1 MYRGVLRLK
10 PDDVL
15 LVNACGSAIGRIFA
29 QLSKVL
35 GFRLIAVTRNN
46 NYTQDLLKLG
56 ASYVI
61 NTTESALHDTVMELT
76 NGLGATSAI
85 DSIGGTDGTELAFC
99 VRPNGTFL
107 TLGLLSGVPVDWK
120 EISLKTKV
128 NTKLFH
134 LRYWNQQVSVRDW
147 QETFHRLITLI
158 IDKRLTLMTKDS
170 QFDLLQVKEAVRVA
184 ESSKRNK
191 GKVFLTSW

>member
-1 MYRGVLRLK
+1 MPIPNSIDDYTASQLYINPITAWIICTEVLGLK

-35 GFRLIAVTRNN
+35 GFRLIAVTRND

-61 NTTESALHDTVMELT
+61 NTTESA
-76 NGLGATSAI
+76 
-85 DSIGGTDGTELAFC
+85 FC
-99 VRPNGTFL
+99 VRPNGFFL
-107 TLGLLSGVPVDWK
+107 TLGLLSGIPVDWRK
-120 EISLKTKV
+120 ISLQAKV

-134 LRYWNQQVSVRDW
+134 LRY
-147 QETFHRLITLI
+147 
-158 IDKRLTLMTKDS
+158 
-170 QFDLLQVKEAVRVA
+170 
-184 ESSKRNK
+184 
-191 GKVFLTSW
+191 